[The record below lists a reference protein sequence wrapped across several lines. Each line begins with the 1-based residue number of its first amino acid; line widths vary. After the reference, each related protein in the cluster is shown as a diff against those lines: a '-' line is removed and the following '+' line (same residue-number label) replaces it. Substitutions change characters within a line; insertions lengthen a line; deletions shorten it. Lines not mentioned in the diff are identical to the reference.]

1 MPTFE
6 ILGYGFIQ
14 RALIAGTLIGLLCAL
29 LGLFLVLRRFSL
41 IGDGLAHFTFGS
53 VALVLLCGVSAHW
66 VTYAA
71 IPLVLIGALGIL
83 KLTSSARIHGDTAIG
98 IVSALGIALGVILA
112 SLSGGYNVDLF
123 SYLFGNILIITR
135 NDVLLTAALAIV
147 VIGVV
152 ALRGRAFFAVAFDE
166 DLARTSGINT
176 GRANII
182 LVLLTALTVVLA
194 MKLVGIMLVSALL
207 ILPPVAALQLG
218 RGFLPTLL
226 LAAVFGILSVLS
238 GILASFA
245 LNLPTGGTI
254 IVASFL
260 LFVVAALAGRWR
272 GRR

>member
-1 MPTFE
+1 MSFFE

-29 LGLFLVLRRFSL
+29 LGIFLVLRRFSL

-53 VALVLLCGVSAHW
+53 VALVLLCGVSAAW

-71 IPLVLIGALGIL
+71 IPLVLVGALGIL
-83 KLTSSARIHGDTAIG
+83 KLTASARIHGDTAIG
-98 IVSALGIALGVILA
+98 IVSALGIALGVILS

-135 NDVLLTAALAIV
+135 NDVYLTVVLAV
-147 VIGVV
+147 VVV
-152 ALRGRAFFAVAFDE
+152 MVVTLRARAFFAVAFDE
-166 DLARTSGINT
+166 ELARTSGINT
-176 GRANII
+176 RTANIL
-182 LVLLTALTVVLA
+182 LVLMTAVTVVLA

-207 ILPPVAALQLG
+207 IIPPVAALQLR
-218 RGFLPTLL
+218 RGFMPTILF
-226 LAAVFGILSVLS
+226 AAGFGILSVVS

-260 LFVVAALAGRWR
+260 LFVVASLAGRF